1 MRLKYR
7 ESEVMKSHFSEDCA
21 KAVLICARCDLS
33 FTRGQL
39 VNHDCFKVLRT
50 KMEKQEAGYADM
62 MQIMMENELRL
73 QTENKD
79 LKDQNAKL
87 KSSNSGNKK
96 VKRESVE
103 S

>member
-1 MRLKYR
+1 
-7 ESEVMKSHFSEDCA
+7 
-21 KAVLICARCDLS
+21 
-33 FTRGQL
+33 
-39 VNHDCFKVLRT
+39 
-50 KMEKQEAGYADM
+50 MEKQEAGYADM